1 MTIETRIPAKEH
13 GLTRQRID
21 SRALEVTDALIAA
34 GFQAYLVGGCVR
46 DLLLGSD
53 PKDFDVATSATPEE
67 VHELLPRTRLIG
79 RRFRIVHVRI
89 GREIIEVSTFRKAA
103 QDDDDEEDR
112 SNDDRA
118 LDANGVLLRDNVFGT
133 MEEDAFRRDLTI
145 NALYFDP
152 TSEEVVDFVGGMR
165 DLTERRLAL
174 IGKPKV
180 RLTEDPV
187 RLLRLVRFK
196 AKLGFAIEPEIEAV
210 IPEVQELLQ
219 VAAPARLFDE
229 ISKLFLSGRAVET
242 WEALCEYDL
251 VNTLFPCAPADSALI
266 RAAMA
271 NTDARVGE
279 GKPVTPGFLFAVL
292 LWPDFLARCHEL
304 AEPDKPL
311 EFSQQAADEALRL
324 QQHIIAVP
332 RRFSQFVK
340 ETWLLQQRLLLP
352 KAKALGTLVGHPRFR
367 AAYDFLLLRAQTE
380 EEHLQERAQWWT
392 DYQAADP
399 DTQASMRA
407 KLGPKPRR
415 RRRRKS
421 KPTDGA

>member
-1 MTIETRIPAKEH
+1 MNTEIRIPAKEH
-13 GLTRQRID
+13 GLTRDRID
-21 SRALEVTDALIAA
+21 SRALEVTDGLIQA
-34 GFQAYLVGGCVR
+34 GYQAYLVGGCVR
-46 DLLLGSD
+46 DLLLGKD

-79 RRFRIVHVRI
+79 RRFRIVHVRV
-89 GREIIEVSTFRKAA
+89 GREIIEVSTFRKSA
-103 QDDDDEEDR
+103 QDDEDDDDG
-112 SNDDRA
+112 SDDRQ
-118 LDANGVLLRDNVFGT
+118 LDANGVLLRDNLFGS

-152 TSEEVVDFVGGMR
+152 TSEEVVDFVGGLE
-165 DLTERRLAL
+165 DLKRKRLAL
-174 IGKPKV
+174 IGTPKI

-196 AKLGFAIEPEIEAV
+196 AKLGFVIDPEIEAV

-229 ISKLFLSGRAVET
+229 VSKLFLSGRAVDT
-242 WEALCEYDL
+242 WDALCEYDV
-251 VNTLFPCAPADSALI
+251 VNTLFPCAPPDSPLI
-266 RAAMA
+266 RAAMK
-271 NTDARVGE
+271 NTDARVAE
-279 GKPVTPGFLFAVL
+279 DKPVTPGFLFAVL

-311 EFSQQAADEALRL
+311 EFSQQAADEALRM

-352 KAKALGTLVGHPRFR
+352 KAKSMGTLVGHQRFR
-367 AAYDFLLLRAQTE
+367 AAYDFLLLRAATE
-380 EEHLQERAQWWT
+380 EEHLQDRAKWWT
-392 DYQAADP
+392 EYQAADP
-399 DTQASMRA
+399 DAQASMRA
-407 KLGPKPRR
+407 KLGTKPRR
-415 RRRRKS
+415 RRRRRGK
-421 KPTDGA
+421 TAE

>member
-1 MTIETRIPAKEH
+1 MSTEIRISAKEH
-13 GLTRQRID
+13 GLTRDRID
-21 SRALEVTDALIAA
+21 SRALEVTDALIQA
-34 GFQAYLVGGCVR
+34 GYQAYLVGGCVR
-46 DLLLGSD
+46 DLLLGKD

-79 RRFRIVHVRI
+79 RRFRIVHVRV
-89 GREIIEVSTFRKAA
+89 GREVIEVSTFRKAA
-103 QDDDDEEDR
+103 QEDDEDED
-112 SNDDRA
+112 SNDDRQ
-118 LDANGVLLRDNVFGT
+118 LDSNGVLLRDNVFGS

-152 TSEEVVDFVGGMR
+152 TSEEVVDFVGGLE
-165 DLTERRLAL
+165 DLKLKRLAL
-174 IGKPKV
+174 IGKPKI

-229 ISKLFLSGRAVET
+229 VSKLFLSGRAVDT

-251 VNTLFPCAPADSALI
+251 VNTLFPCAPTDSPLI
-266 RAAMA
+266 RAAME
-271 NTDARVGE
+271 NTDARVGQD
-279 GKPVTPGFLFAVL
+279 KPVTPGFLFAVL

-311 EFSQQAADEALRL
+311 EFSQRAADEALRM

-352 KAKALGTLVGHPRFR
+352 KAKSMGTLVGHPRFR
-367 AAYDFLLLRAQTE
+367 AAYDFLLLRAATE
-380 EEHLQERAQWWT
+380 EEHLQERASWWT

-399 DTQASMRA
+399 DMQASMRA
-407 KLGPKPRR
+407 KLGTKPRR
-415 RRRRKS
+415 RRRRRS
-421 KPTDGA
+421 KAAE